1 MADKIIETLLAQIDT
16 EALLTELRRRL
27 GVAGQLTESSGESA
41 TLGAA
46 PSGSREPIT
55 MGVIQ
60 PDAFFRLSNPE
71 AIRKFLSIMKRPQS
85 PRAIVDG
92 LKAGG
97 VLSQAKN
104 FYATVWTELKRAED
118 RGEIVNTPAG
128 WALSE
133 WYAGKAKPADN
144 GKKPGRASKRGQAS
158 RRVKKGRNK
167 PKFTPQLKSAHGAAA
182 APQTYQQFV
191 SEGAKAG
198 KNLKQIAEE
207 WRARKSGGQ
216 K

>member
-1 MADKIIETLLAQIDT
+1 MADKIIESLLAQIDT
-16 EALLTELRRRL
+16 DALLTELRRRL
-27 GVAGQLTESSGESA
+27 GVAGQLPESSGESA

-46 PSGSREPIT
+46 PSGSRESIT

-133 WYAGKAKPADN
+133 WYAGKAKPGDN
-144 GKKPGRASKRGQAS
+144 GKKPGRAQKRGRANK
-158 RRVKKGRNK
+158 RPAKKGRH
-167 PKFTPQLKSAHGAAA
+167 KSAT
-182 APQTYQQFV
+182 P
-191 SEGAKAG
+191 
-198 KNLKQIAEE
+198 
-207 WRARKSGGQ
+207 
-216 K
+216 